1 MFYSLSV
8 LRRLAAAFLVFACLF
23 SFAGVAGSSF
33 AESLPLG
40 NERTDAHPVALTPV
54 TLTGDEK
61 LIAHHEGSSAGV
73 GQLLHDEQAV
83 EVEVT
88 DSLWGN
94 LLLSMAYRRDAELQK
109 LVKRMGV
116 SNNLF
121 LASIAGVSGLGLA
134 QSITGLATLNNHQ
147 ASGSQ
152 HSHGGHGHDHSSGA
166 TSHQESLAPSIMG
179 VIGSGATLMTIG
191 AHVYFEHRYKKKIKT
206 RQQAINHEILQILN
220 ALEGGTNFEL
230 VQPKLTSLVGERASR
245 EFLQLWRV
253 THP

>member
-1 MFYSLSV
+1 MFYPLPV
-8 LRRLAAAFLVFACLF
+8 LRWPTAAFLVFACLF
-23 SFAGVAGSSF
+23 AFAGVAGPGF

-40 NERTDAHPVALTPV
+40 DRHSDAQPVVLTPV
-54 TLTGDEK
+54 TLTGDETM
-61 LIAHHEGSSAGV
+61 IAHHEGSGAGV
-73 GQLLHDEQAV
+73 GQLLHDEQAA
-83 EVEVT
+83 EAEVT

-94 LLLSMAYRRDAELQK
+94 LLLSMAYRRDAELKK

-134 QSITGLATLNNHQ
+134 QSITGLATLNNHE
-147 ASGSQ
+147 AAGSQ
-152 HSHGGHGHDHSSGA
+152 HSHGGHEHDSSGA
-166 TSHQESLAPSIMG
+166 ASHQESLAPSVMG
-179 VIGSGATLMTIG
+179 VIGSGVTLATIG

-206 RQQAINHEILQILN
+206 RQQLINHEILQILN
-220 ALEGGTNFEL
+220 ELEGGTNFEL
-230 VQPKLTSLVGERASR
+230 VQPKLNSLVGERASR